1 MYPESIKK
9 LTESFLKLPTVGHRT
24 ATRFALY
31 LVKAPKEEVKEI
43 IESISLARKSI
54 KRCSFCFDI
63 FESSSETE
71 TLCSIC
77 SDQRRN
83 KKIVCIIEKEQD
95 LEVMKTIKEY
105 NGIFFILGENP
116 EKRTKELIN
125 KVKEESIKE
134 IIVAT
139 NFTLKGEKLAL
150 YLERNFKNSDVK
162 ISRIARGIPKGGEI
176 EYIDEETIC
185 SAFKNRTP
193 S

>member
-1 MYPESIKK
+1 
-9 LTESFLKLPTVGHRT
+9 
-24 ATRFALY
+24 
-31 LVKAPKEEVKEI
+31 
-43 IESISLARKSI
+43 
-54 KRCSFCFDI
+54 
-63 FESSSETE
+63 
-71 TLCSIC
+71 
-77 SDQRRN
+77 
-83 KKIVCIIEKEQD
+83 
-95 LEVMKTIKEY
+95 MKTIKEY